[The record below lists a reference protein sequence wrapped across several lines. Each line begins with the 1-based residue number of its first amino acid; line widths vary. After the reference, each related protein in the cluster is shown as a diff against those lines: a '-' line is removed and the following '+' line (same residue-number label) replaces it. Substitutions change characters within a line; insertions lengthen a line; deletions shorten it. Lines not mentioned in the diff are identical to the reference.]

1 MAQKLMRTMNIPFN
15 KPYVTGKEI
24 EYMSEALISGKL
36 SGNYFFSQK
45 VKRLI
50 WEKYGLEEVFLTPS
64 CTAALEMGAL
74 LAEIKPGDEV
84 IMPSYTFTSTANS
97 VLIFGGKPI
106 FCEINPRDM
115 NIDVTEIEKHISPN
129 TKMII
134 PIDYAGVPCDIDA
147 IMDIANKHN
156 LLVMHDCAQSY
167 GSLYCNE
174 ITGKKAHLSCYS
186 FHDTKNYTCGE
197 GGALIVNKTSLRE
210 RASFI
215 MEKGTDRTKVIKGI
229 KDRYSWIDKG
239 SSYLLADMLAAML
252 LAQLEHEE
260 IIKNKRINILQKYIE
275 WFAKLPNKEH
285 LQVCNYGEDK
295 SPNAHGFWMLMPN
308 RAIRDSFLKTMEEK
322 GISAYIGYIP
332 LHSSKM
338 GLKLGYKLEDLRL
351 TEELAGRIVRMPIYA
366 EMDDSELE
374 YVQHCAGIE
383 IAELIKYND
392 GKAF

>member
-1 MAQKLMRTMNIPFN
+1 MAQKPMRTMNIPFN
-15 KPYVTGKEI
+15 KPYITGKEI
-24 EYMSEALISGKL
+24 EYMGEALASGKL
-36 SGNYFFSQK
+36 SGNYFFTQK
-45 VKRLI
+45 VKQLI
-50 WEKYGLEEVFLTPS
+50 WEKYGLEGIFLTPS

-74 LAEIKPGDEV
+74 LADIKPGDEV

-97 VLIFGGKPI
+97 ILIFGGKPI
-106 FCEINPRDM
+106 FCEVNPRDM
-115 NIDVTEIEKHISPN
+115 NIDVNEIEKHITPK

-239 SSYLLADMLAAML
+239 SSYLLADVLAAML

-260 IIKNKRINILQKYIE
+260 IIKNKRINILQKYND
-275 WFAKLPNKEH
+275 WFAKLSNKKDIG
-285 LQVCNYGEDK
+285 VCLYSKDK
-295 SPNAHGFWMLMPN
+295 IPNAHGFWMLLPN
-308 RAIRDSFLKTMEEK
+308 RSMRDNFLKGMEGK
-322 GISAYIGYIP
+322 GISAYIGYVP

-338 GLKLGYKLEDLRL
+338 GLNLGYNPEDLGL
-351 TEELAGRIVRMPIYA
+351 TEELAGRIVRMPMYA
-366 EMDDSELE
+366 EMTESEIN
-374 YVQHCAGIE
+374 YVQHCAEIE
-383 IAELIKYND
+383 IAEMRK
-392 GKAF
+392 